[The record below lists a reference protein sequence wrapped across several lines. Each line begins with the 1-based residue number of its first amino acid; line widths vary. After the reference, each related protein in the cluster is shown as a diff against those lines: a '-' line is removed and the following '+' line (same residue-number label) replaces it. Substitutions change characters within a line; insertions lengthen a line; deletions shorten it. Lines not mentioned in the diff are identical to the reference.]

1 MGLLATSED
10 GGWGLFFRFY
20 FREGVVGFLLFA
32 CLFFC
37 FVSLGELLV
46 LVLFCFSM

>member
-1 MGLLATSED
+1 MVV
-10 GGWGLFFRFY
+10 GGY
-20 FREGVVGFLLFA
+20 FLDFILGGGAVGFLLFA